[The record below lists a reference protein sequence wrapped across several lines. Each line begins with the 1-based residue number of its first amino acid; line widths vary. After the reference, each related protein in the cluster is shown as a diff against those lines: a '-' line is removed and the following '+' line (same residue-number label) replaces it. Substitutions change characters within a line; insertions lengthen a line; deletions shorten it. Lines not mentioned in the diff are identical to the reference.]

1 MGNRGGSTPPSRS
14 GNLLSEIM
22 KIDIKEIGPCT
33 KQLKIEIPLE
43 IFSQEEEDAYRELG
57 KKVKVP
63 GFRKGKIPK
72 SYLKKLYHDRVKGDV
87 LNKIIPE
94 AYYKAVEEKDL
105 KPVGSPKL
113 ENIKH
118 EENSPITFSATI
130 EIIPPFEIVKYEG
143 LKFTKKIPKITD
155 EDIEREFDYIKN
167 RYATFEE
174 VTSRPAKEGDLV
186 VVDFKGFVDGSSVQ
200 KEETK
205 NYSLIIGENNLLE
218 DFEKGFI
225 GLNKNEGKEFTVTY
239 PASHTNKDLANKEV
253 LFKVKVNEIKIKKL
267 PEITDE
273 FIRNE
278 MGKEK
283 TVAELREEI
292 RQHQE
297 KRGKAMSDTT
307 LYLDV
312 INKLIEM
319 NPFEIPQ
326 ILIEDQINF
335 MVKDFKDNMRLRGMK
350 DDSMEIEREK
360 FTEDAVRVIKGELI
374 RQKISEKEKIEID
387 KTEIERELEKI
398 AAEKKMAKEKLRVS
412 MQKDNS
418 YNNFLNG
425 LQRKKT
431 MDVILSKLTI
441 KEALVDRNELDTPS

>member
-1 MGNRGGSTPPSRS
+1 
-14 GNLLSEIM
+14 M
-22 KIDIKEIGPCT
+22 KIDIKEIGPYT

-130 EIIPPFEIVKYEG
+130 EIIPPFEIKKYEG
-143 LKFTKKIPKITD
+143 LKFTKKIAKITD

-205 NYSLIIGENNLLE
+205 NYSLIIGANNLLE

-225 GLNKNEGKEFTVTY
+225 GLNKNEKKEFTVTY
-239 PASHTNKDLANKEV
+239 PASHANKDLANKEV

-267 PEITDE
+267 SEITDE
-273 FIRNE
+273 FIKNE

-297 KRGKAMSDTT
+297 KRGEAMSDTT

-326 ILIEDQINF
+326 VLIEDQINF
-335 MVKDFKDNMRLRGMK
+335 MAKDFKDNMRLRGMK
-350 DDSMEIEREK
+350 DDSMKIEREE
-360 FTEDAVRVIKGELI
+360 FSEDAVRVVKGELI
-374 RQKISEKEKIEID
+374 RQKISEIEKIEID

-441 KEALVDRNELDTPS
+441 KEVLVDRNELDSPS

>member
-1 MGNRGGSTPPSRS
+1 
-14 GNLLSEIM
+14 M
-22 KIDIKEIGPCT
+22 KIDIKEIGPYT

-130 EIIPPFEIVKYEG
+130 EIIPPFEIKKYEG
-143 LKFTKKIPKITD
+143 LKFTKKIAKITD

-205 NYSLIIGENNLLE
+205 NYSLIIGANNLLE

-225 GLNKNEGKEFTVTY
+225 GLNKNVEKEFTVTY
-239 PASHTNKDLANKEV
+239 PASHANKDLANKKV

-267 PEITDE
+267 SEITDE
-273 FIRNE
+273 FIKNE

-297 KRGKAMSDTT
+297 KRGEAMSDTT

-326 ILIEDQINF
+326 VLIEDQINF
-335 MVKDFKDNMRLRGMK
+335 MAKDFKDNMRLRGMK
-350 DDSMEIEREK
+350 DDSMKIEREE
-360 FTEDAVRVIKGELI
+360 FSEDAVRVVKGELI
-374 RQKISEKEKIEID
+374 RQKISEIEKIEID

>member
-1 MGNRGGSTPPSRS
+1 
-14 GNLLSEIM
+14 M
-22 KIDIKEIGPCT
+22 KIDIKEIGPYT

-130 EIIPPFEIVKYEG
+130 EIIPPFEIKKYEG
-143 LKFTKKIPKITD
+143 LKFTKKIAKITD

-205 NYSLIIGENNLLE
+205 NYSLIIGANNLLE

-225 GLNKNEGKEFTVTY
+225 GLNKNVEKEFTVTY
-239 PASHTNKDLANKEV
+239 PASHANKDLANKKV

-267 PEITDE
+267 SEITDE
-273 FIRNE
+273 FIKNE

-297 KRGKAMSDTT
+297 KRGEAMSDTT

-326 ILIEDQINF
+326 VLIEDQINF
-335 MVKDFKDNMRLRGMK
+335 MAKDFKDNMRLRGMK
-350 DDSMEIEREK
+350 DDSMKIEREE
-360 FTEDAVRVIKGELI
+360 FSEDAVRVVKGELI
-374 RQKISEKEKIEID
+374 RQKISEIEKIEID

-441 KEALVDRNELDTPS
+441 KEVLVDRNELDTPS

>member
-1 MGNRGGSTPPSRS
+1 
-14 GNLLSEIM
+14 M
-22 KIDIKEIGPCT
+22 KIDIKEIDPCT
-33 KQLKIEIPLE
+33 KELKIEIPLE

-57 KKVKVP
+57 KKVKVS

-72 SYLKKLYHDRVKGDV
+72 SYLKKLYHDRVKSDV

-130 EIIPPFEIVKYEG
+130 EIIPPFEIKKYEG
-143 LKFTKKIPKITD
+143 LEFTKKIAKITD
-155 EDIEREFDYIKN
+155 EDMEREYDYIKN

-205 NYSLIIGENNLLE
+205 NYSLIIGKNNLLE

-225 GLNKNEGKEFTVTY
+225 GLNKNEEKEFTVTY
-239 PASHTNKDLANKEV
+239 PTSHANKDLANKEV

-273 FIRNE
+273 FIKNE

-297 KRGKAMSDTT
+297 KRGEAMSDTT

-326 ILIEDQINF
+326 VLIEDQINF
-335 MVKDFKDNMRLRGMK
+335 MAKDFKDNMRLRGMK
-350 DDSMEIEREK
+350 DDSMKIEREE
-360 FTEDAVRVIKGELI
+360 FSEDAVRVVKGELI
-374 RQKISEKEKIEID
+374 RQKISEIEKIEID

-441 KEALVDRNELDTPS
+441 KEVLVDRNELDTPS

>member
-14 GNLLSEIM
+14 ENLLRDIM
-22 KIDIKEIGPCT
+22 KIDIKEIGPYT

-130 EIIPPFEIVKYEG
+130 EIIPPFEIKKYEG
-143 LKFTKKIPKITD
+143 LKFTKKIAKITD

-205 NYSLIIGENNLLE
+205 NYSLIIGANNLLE

-225 GLNKNEGKEFTVTY
+225 GLNKNEKKEFTVTY
-239 PASHTNKDLANKEV
+239 PASHANKDLANKEV

-273 FIRNE
+273 FIKNE

-297 KRGKAMSDTT
+297 KRGEAMSDTT

-326 ILIEDQINF
+326 VLIEDQINF
-335 MVKDFKDNMRLRGMK
+335 MAKDFKDNMRLRGMK
-350 DDSMEIEREK
+350 DDSMKIEREE
-360 FTEDAVRVIKGELI
+360 FSEDAVRVVKGELI
-374 RQKISEKEKIEID
+374 RQKISEIEKIEID

-441 KEALVDRNELDTPS
+441 KEVLVDRNELDSPS